1 MPRRIRPIRADGDR
15 PRVLVID
22 DDPEI
27 CRCLEKCLALLD
39 CEAQSCTGGAEGI
52 AKLEKENFQ
61 IVITD
66 LAMPG
71 MNGIDVVRATR
82 RVAPQTASIML
93 TGHGTIVSA
102 VEAVQAGAADYL
114 TKPFKLDDIRVAI
127 DRVLSPPP
135 PAAEPDDA
143 FAGGLVG
150 RSQAMMKLRTQIEQV
165 AAVSSTV
172 LICGET
178 GVGKE
183 LVARAIHAHSERR
196 VRPFV
201 AVNCG
206 AIDENLL
213 NNELF
218 GHEKEGFTGA
228 EQTKPGHIEAAGQGT
243 LFLDEISE
251 TGRSFQIALLRVLQ
265 EREIVRV
272 GGVRPIKVGFR
283 LIAATNKDLA
293 ALVKEGKFREDLY
306 YRLNVV
312 SLTAPPLR
320 EHPEDIPQ
328 LAEHFIKKHHSVV
341 NKKITGIT
349 SEAMALL
356 TRHGWPGNVRQLEHS
371 IERAMVLTVGSVV
384 DAHDLP
390 TEVTC
395 DDGHGPADLTNYF
408 DEPFKEAKDGFE
420 RAYFE
425 TLLRESNGNVSE
437 AARRAEVAR
446 PYFHQRIR
454 KYEIDPAQFRNASP

>member
-1 MPRRIRPIRADGDR
+1 MPRRIRPVRADGDR

-22 DDPEI
+22 NDPEI

-39 CEAQSCTGGAEGI
+39 CEAQSCTGGAAGI
-52 AKLEKENFQ
+52 AKLEKEHFQ

-71 MNGIDVVRATR
+71 MDGIDVVRATR
-82 RVAPQTASIML
+82 RVAPRTASIML
-93 TGHGTIVSA
+93 TGHGTIANA
-102 VEAVQAGAADYL
+102 VEAVQAGAVDYL
-114 TKPFKLDDIRVAI
+114 TKPFKLDNIRIAI
-127 DRVLSPPP
+127 DRVLRPPP
-135 PAAEPDDA
+135 PTAEPDDA
-143 FAGGLVG
+143 FAGDLIGQSRAMMDL
-150 RSQAMMKLRTQIEQV
+150 RSQIERV

-196 VRPFV
+196 MRPFV

-213 NNELF
+213 RNELF

-228 EQTKPGHIEAAGQGT
+228 EQTRPGHIEAAGQGT
-243 LFLDEISE
+243 LFLDEISN
-251 TGRSFQIALLRVLQ
+251 TGQSFQIALLRVLQ

-272 GGVRPIKVGFR
+272 GGVRPITVGFR

-293 ALVKEGKFREDLY
+293 ALVKEGSFRQDLY

-312 SLTAPPLR
+312 SLTVPPLR

-328 LAEHFIKKHHSVV
+328 LAEHFISKHQSAI
-341 NKKITGIT
+341 NKKIAGVT

-356 TRHGWPGNVRQLEHS
+356 TSHGWPGNIRQLEHS
-371 IERAMVLTVGSVV
+371 IERAMVLTAGSVI

-395 DDGHGPADLTNYF
+395 GPGPADLASYF
-408 DEPFKEAKDGFE
+408 EEPFKDAKDGFE

-425 TLLRESNGNVSE
+425 TLLKEANGNVSE
-437 AARRAEVAR
+437 AARRAEIAR

-454 KYEIDPAQFRNASP
+454 KYEIDPTEFRNASL